1 MFGLFCFLA
10 MQETNAVHV
19 NVGAGS
25 YLEINIPMTV
35 SENGELRQ
43 IFSPLLFFLTSDLNS
58 CVCECLLVFL
68 LCNLEMYIPKERNK
82 NTSLCSSLQDIRAN
96 IDLDTSW

>member
-1 MFGLFCFLA
+1 MVFGLFSFLA

-35 SENGELRQ
+35 SENGELRLSL
-43 IFSPLLFFLTSDLNS
+43 ICFPN
-58 CVCECLLVFL
+58 VFPEQL
-68 LCNLEMYIPKERNK
+68 
-82 NTSLCSSLQDIRAN
+82 S
-96 IDLDTSW
+96 

>member
-1 MFGLFCFLA
+1 

-35 SENGELRQ
+35 GENGELR
-43 IFSPLLFFLTSDLNS
+43 LFFFPYCFSWPIILIPV
-58 CVCECLLVFL
+58 CVNVF
-68 LCNLEMYIPKERNK
+68 
-82 NTSLCSSLQDIRAN
+82 
-96 IDLDTSW
+96 